1 MPPARAWFGVGCH
14 GPQRPAL
21 RSEPPGH
28 GSNGERGAPTCDGW
42 PRASALPCAGRRRAA
57 ACGARPAA
65 GSRSRCEPQPSHLT
79 ASFRVHERH
88 GNTCKPPA
96 GPVGWRSICA
106 RTAQRTAP
114 ALPGPCIKPHR
125 QHGKGQRPA
134 AGGLPSRQTL
144 FKYHCA
150 AVHPPEQRHG
160 FQGVMGRGR
169 MTGSRLAADGRR
181 RARCRRHQMCH
192 LQPLQATHSVSHALH
207 TPATFLERPQR
218 RPRALHRGE
227 SPRPHQWR
235 CFYRFPRSLTAC
247 RHRLRPAW
255 AAAVWL

>member
-21 RSEPPGH
+21 CSEPPGH

-96 GPVGWRSICA
+96 GPVGWSICA
-106 RTAQRTAP
+106 RTAQRRS
-114 ALPGPCIKPHR
+114 C
-125 QHGKGQRPA
+125 
-134 AGGLPSRQTL
+134 S
-144 FKYHCA
+144 
-150 AVHPPEQRHG
+150 
-160 FQGVMGRGR
+160 
-169 MTGSRLAADGRR
+169 
-181 RARCRRHQMCH
+181 
-192 LQPLQATHSVSHALH
+192 
-207 TPATFLERPQR
+207 
-218 RPRALHRGE
+218 PRALHQAAPPARQRAAPCGRGASVQADLVQIPLCCGAPAGAE
-227 SPRPHQWR
+227 AWVPGGDGPRPHDGQQAGGR
-235 CFYRFPRSLTAC
+235 RAAPSPLPPPPNVP
-247 RHRLRPAW
+247 L
-255 AAAVWL
+255 AAAAGHAFRQSRPPHSCYVP